1 MLTRLLQRITARLR
15 DERGFTLVELLAT
28 MAAGM
33 VVLAGLTTM
42 LAVTLRETSR
52 TFTNVDATQRGRTI
66 LETISSELHSACVA
80 DLETPIQGGAN
91 GTQVSSSNNLVFLSQ
106 FGTSASPTP
115 VEHKISFN
123 SVAGTLTDTTYASTG
138 GTAPTWTFSSTAS
151 SSKVLL
157 TNVAATPTSTAGQKV
172 PVFQYFAYEP
182 YTDANGNTDMMLMD
196 GSSTVPGTTGLP
208 NPDPLSAT
216 SGLSQ
221 TDAAS
226 AAEVIITLNVGG
238 AGHNNENTTLSDT
251 TDNLTRAIV
260 FRFTPAADTTG
271 ANATFNPCD

>member
-1 MLTRLLQRITARLR
+1 
-15 DERGFTLVELLAT
+15 
-28 MAAGM
+28 
-33 VVLAGLTTM
+33 
-42 LAVTLRETSR
+42 
-52 TFTNVDATQRGRTI
+52 
-66 LETISSELHSACVA
+66 
-80 DLETPIQGGAN
+80 
-91 GTQVSSSNNLVFLSQ
+91 
-106 FGTSASPTP
+106 
-115 VEHKISFN
+115 
-123 SVAGTLTDTTYASTG
+123 
-138 GTAPTWTFSSTAS
+138 
-151 SSKVLL
+151 
-157 TNVAATPTSTAGQKV
+157 
-172 PVFQYFAYEP
+172 VFQYFAYEP

>member
-1 MLTRLLQRITARLR
+1 VLSRLVQRIVGRLR
-15 DERGFTLVELLAT
+15 DERGFTLAELLAT

-33 VVLAGLTTM
+33 VVMAGLTTM
-42 LAVTLRETSR
+42 LTVTLRETSR
-52 TFTNVDATQRGRTI
+52 TFTNVDATQRGRST
-66 LETISSELHSACVA
+66 LESIAGELHSACVA

-91 GTQVSSSNNLVFLSQ
+91 GTQVSDANNLVFLSQ

-115 VEHKISFN
+115 VEHKIAFN
-123 SVAGTLTDTTYASTG
+123 SSTHTLTDSTYASTG
-138 GTAPTWTFSSTAS
+138 GTAPTWTFSSTPS
-151 SSKVLL
+151 TSKTLL
-157 TNVAATPTSTAGQKV
+157 TNVVPTPKSGGGTV

-196 GSSTVPGTTGLP
+196 GTSAVPGTTSLP
-208 NPDPLSAT
+208 NPDPLST
-216 SGLSQ
+216 TTGLSQ

-226 AAEVIITLNVGG
+226 AAEVIITMNVGG
-238 AGHNNENTTLSDT
+238 AGHAHENTQLNDT
-251 TDNLTRAIV
+251 YDNLTRAIV